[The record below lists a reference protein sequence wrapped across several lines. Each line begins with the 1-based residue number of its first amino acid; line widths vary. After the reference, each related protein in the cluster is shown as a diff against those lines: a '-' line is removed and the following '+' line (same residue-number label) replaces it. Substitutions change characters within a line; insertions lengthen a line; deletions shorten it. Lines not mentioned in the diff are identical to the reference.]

1 MESPTNITRSP
12 LGRNPLPVTARQE
25 TQIRELFYRRVR
37 NRCAQEI
44 KGMLARK
51 STVHCMRLLA
61 CSDFAAC
68 AHGRTFTSGI
78 ACRARR
84 LSMNNCMIAHDTQ
97 AERDA
102 AREEWFAT
110 IDKRI
115 AEKEEKERKRQEA
128 LEMRRLYYGTS
139 TDDSSNAVSAE

>member
-1 MESPTNITRSP
+1 MVI
-12 LGRNPLPVTARQE
+12 
-25 TQIRELFYRRVR
+25 
-37 NRCAQEI
+37 
-44 KGMLARK
+44 
-51 STVHCMRLLA
+51 
-61 CSDFAAC
+61 DFAAC

-78 ACRARR
+78 ACRTQR

-115 AEKEEKERKRQEA
+115 AEKEEKEKKRQEA
-128 LEMRRLYYGTS
+128 LEMRRLYYG
-139 TDDSSNAVSAE
+139 VSAKGNSNTASAK